1 MMFMTNR
8 FLRAGAATIALLS
21 GMTLTPAHANNY
33 GESYAWQF
41 RTSADR
47 VNLAAIA
54 DLIAKRRSGYYQAP
68 VYNTT
73 IERQYNCDI
82 TSSATGN
89 ADSQTALANSPTVT
103 GATST
108 ANGNL
113 SETDVSTGSGASA
126 GTDQVNS
133 GMVSASVRGGTSAT
147 GSGTATQALNSTQT
161 NSGDQS
167 ASVNASTACMFGM
180 LN

>member
-1 MMFMTNR
+1 MPSL
-8 FLRAGAATIALLS
+8 FLRTGAAAITLASSIA
-21 GMTLTPAHANNY
+21 LTPAHANNY
-33 GESYAWQF
+33 GESLAWQF

-47 VNLAAIA
+47 VNLAVIA
-54 DLIAKRRSGYYQAP
+54 DLIEKRRSGYYQAP
-68 VYNTT
+68 VYNTA

-82 TSSATGN
+82 TSSALGN
-89 ADSQTALANSPTVT
+89 SDNQTALANSPSVT
-103 GATST
+103 GATSS
-108 ANGNL
+108 ANGNV

-126 GTDQVNS
+126 GTDQANS
-133 GMVSASVRGGTSAT
+133 GAVSASVRGGTSAT

-167 ASVNASTACMFGM
+167 ASVSASTACAFGM